1 MIQESFAC
9 RACNEA
15 VAPGRLSCPHCGTVL
30 AAVAG
35 RRPSEPAHEVGGWVT
50 GASDTAGSTL
60 DPEPIPAPAAADSAQ
75 EEPGP
80 APVLAPPVL
89 TPSPAPWPAA
99 TGIPSVLGTVREPDP
114 AVDAMGHAESAAWLD
129 SRQLELDQPAATDAL
144 DVSDPQPAPPPAFG
158 ATPGAWVPPMPAV
171 LDPGPRP
178 ADAPAPF
185 QARAW
190 IGQHGSDEP
199 SATASGGGSQ
209 AIVTPG
215 SVFDVS
221 TPGGRPLTAA
231 AVMPAA
237 GPIGGQMAGAG
248 VASAAEERRPFL
260 SIDGARIDDAAGWL
274 VLAGSMA
281 TAIGFLVP
289 WSRVVIGSRGAG
301 GYTDTW
307 GLAGP
312 AHGVVFLAAIV
323 VFALAAVRNPVGPWL
338 RTGIAGLVLG
348 SLVFGLLWPYLFG
361 PLGAGP
367 GVMLLV
373 VAALLLFVGGV
384 ASAVV
389 HRHAPPPPPV

>member
-9 RACNEA
+9 RACNES
-15 VAPGRLSCPHCGTVL
+15 VPPGRLSCPHCGTVL

-35 RRPSEPAHEVGGWVT
+35 RRPPEPARQAGDWVT
-50 GASDTAGSTL
+50 GASEVAVSTL
-60 DPEPIPAPAAADSAQ
+60 DLEPAAEPATTQPAQ
-75 EEPGP
+75 AEPGS
-80 APVLAPPVL
+80 APVLTSPVL
-89 TPSPAPWPAA
+89 TPSAAPWPAA
-99 TGIPSVLGTVREPDP
+99 TGIPSVLGPVREPDSS
-114 AVDAMGHAESAAWLD
+114 VDSTGRAGSADWLD
-129 SRQLELDQPAATDAL
+129 SRELELDQPAAAGAL
-144 DVSDPQPAPPPAFG
+144 DVSDAQPAPTPPFG
-158 ATPGAWVPPMPAV
+158 ATPGAWVPPMPAER
-171 LDPGPRP
+171 DPGPRP

-190 IGQHGSDEP
+190 IGQHGSDAP
-199 SATASGGGSQ
+199 TATAAGADSQ

-221 TPGGRPLTAA
+221 TPTGRRLPAA
-231 AVMPAA
+231 AVTPAA
-237 GPIGGQMAGAG
+237 VSIGGQTAGAD
-248 VASAAEERRPFL
+248 AAVPTEARRPFL

-289 WSRVVIGSRGAG
+289 WSRVVIGARGAG

-323 VFALAAVRNPVGPWL
+323 VFVLAAVRNPVGPWL

-373 VAALLLFVGGV
+373 VAALLLFVGGL
-384 ASAVV
+384 ASVVV
-389 HRHAPPPPPV
+389 HRHASSPPPV

>member
-1 MIQESFAC
+1 M
-9 RACNEA
+9 
-15 VAPGRLSCPHCGTVL
+15 GR
-30 AAVAG
+30 
-35 RRPSEPAHEVGGWVT
+35 
-50 GASDTAGSTL
+50 AGS
-60 DPEPIPAPAAADSAQ
+60 AD
-75 EEPGP
+75 
-80 APVLAPPVL
+80 
-89 TPSPAPWPAA
+89 
-99 TGIPSVLGTVREPDP
+99 
-114 AVDAMGHAESAAWLD
+114 WLD
-129 SRQLELDQPAATDAL
+129 SRELELDQPAAAGAL
-144 DVSDPQPAPPPAFG
+144 DVSDAQPAPAPAFG
-158 ATPGAWVPPMPAV
+158 ATPGAWVPPMPAEP
-171 LDPGPRP
+171 DPGPRP

-190 IGQHGSDEP
+190 VGQHGSDEL
-199 SATASGGGSQ
+199 SATAPGGDSRE
-209 AIVTPG
+209 IVTPG

-221 TPGGRPLTAA
+221 GHAGRSLPAA
-231 AVMPAA
+231 AVT
-237 GPIGGQMAGAG
+237 PIGGQAVGVGAP
-248 VASAAEERRPFL
+248 AATEARRPFL

-289 WSRVVIGSRGAG
+289 WSRVVIGARGAG

-373 VAALLLFVGGV
+373 VAALLLFVGGL
-384 ASAVV
+384 ASVVV

>member
-1 MIQESFAC
+1 MRQVSAWE
-9 RACNEA
+9 
-15 VAPGRLSCPHCGTVL
+15 
-30 AAVAG
+30 
-35 RRPSEPAHEVGGWVT
+35 T
-50 GASDTAGSTL
+50 GAMEAAIPTL
-60 DPEPIPAPAAADSAQ
+60 DPEPAPEPAPVQPSPPD
-75 EEPGP
+75 PGP
-80 APVLAPPVL
+80 APVLAP
-89 TPSPAPWPAA
+89 SPARWPAA
-99 TGIPSVLGTVREPDP
+99 TGIPSVLGPVRETDP
-114 AVDAMGHAESAAWLD
+114 SVDAMGHAETADWLD
-129 SRQLELDQPAATDAL
+129 SRQLELDQPGATGAL
-144 DVSDPQPAPPPAFG
+144 DVSEEGQAPAPALE
-158 ATPGAWVPPMPAV
+158 ATPGAWVPPAPAV
-171 LDPGPRP
+171 QD
-178 ADAPAPF
+178 ADFRRADVPAPF

-199 SATASGGGSQ
+199 TATAAAGGSH

-215 SVFDVS
+215 SVFDVGA
-221 TPGGRPLTAA
+221 PNGRPLPAA
-231 AVMPAA
+231 ATAPSAA
-237 GPIGGQMAGAG
+237 PIGGHAPASGAPPG
-248 VASAAEERRPFL
+248 PEARRPFL

-289 WSRVVIGSRGAG
+289 WSRVVIGARGAG

-312 AHGVVFLAAIV
+312 AHVVVFLAAIV
-323 VFALAAVRNPVGPWL
+323 VFALAAVRNPIGAWL

-373 VAALLLFVGGV
+373 VAALLLFVGGL

-389 HRHAPPPPPV
+389 QRHAPPSPPV